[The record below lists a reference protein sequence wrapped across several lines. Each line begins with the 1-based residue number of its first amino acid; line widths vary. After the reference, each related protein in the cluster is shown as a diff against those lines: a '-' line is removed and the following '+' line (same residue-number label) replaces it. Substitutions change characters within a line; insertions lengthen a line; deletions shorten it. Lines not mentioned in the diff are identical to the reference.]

1 MHTDNLI
8 INDGRARQTVES
20 VAKMLPDFDAVAA
33 TAFIVKSIYAI
44 NSCTFMVATKNE
56 EVFWIL
62 DFVCKEKADNL
73 NGLLSAI
80 YIVPEEEIV
89 GLFRMKKRGRVE
101 HS

>member
-1 MHTDNLI
+1 
-8 INDGRARQTVES
+8 
-20 VAKMLPDFDAVAA
+20 
-33 TAFIVKSIYAI
+33 
-44 NSCTFMVATKNE
+44 MVATKNE

-89 GLFRMKKRGRVE
+89 GLFRIKKWGRVE